1 MGILAVGPLMAAL
14 RRRRRTGK
22 GAFVDLSQRE
32 ATVAMMGDAVLD
44 YSLNGRV
51 ARPVGNRDPLMAPQ
65 GIYPCHGDDMWV
77 AISVDSDDAWG
88 GLSRAMGRPELAQDA
103 RFETALARRQNHEHL
118 DQIISTWTG
127 ERDHHPVMQLLQA
140 QGVTAG
146 AVLKG
151 GEIIEDTH
159 LEARGFWDTV
169 DHPEVGPYKQVSTP
183 WQLSRSSRQHATP
196 APGLGEHNGF
206 VLGDLLGLADA
217 EISDLQH
224 QGIIGTEPTG
234 LE

>member
-140 QGVTAG
+140 QGVAAG